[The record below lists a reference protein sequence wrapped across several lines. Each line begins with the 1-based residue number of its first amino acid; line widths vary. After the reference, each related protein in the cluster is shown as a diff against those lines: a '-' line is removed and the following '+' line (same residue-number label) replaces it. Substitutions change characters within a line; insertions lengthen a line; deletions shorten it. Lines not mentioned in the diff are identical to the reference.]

1 MNSMW
6 WFQEVVIVH
15 PVGGNEPSLTTQQL
29 RSGPEG
35 IDGEVTWQS
44 KPQMAGESTKYIY
57 ICVFHYIHIILI
69 IIISFTF
76 SCNCRTPTYTY

>member
-44 KPQMAGESTKYIY
+44 KPQMAGESTKYI
-57 ICVFHYIHIILI
+57 CVFHYIHIILI

-76 SCNCRTPTYTY
+76 SCFCRTPTYTY